1 MHRAEAETLAAIN
14 RQNAVLW
21 LRRVA
26 ERPEALPR
34 FGLTPNGVAATA
46 CELRLAIEL
55 GKRPSQSA
63 VDWLHAVLD
72 GAGLDDVAFAKAVAA
87 TLRV

>member
-1 MHRAEAETLAAIN
+1 MHRPDTETLNAIN
-14 RQNAVLW
+14 RQNACLW

-26 ERPEALPR
+26 ERPEELPS

-46 CELRLAIEL
+46 CELRLAIEF
-55 GKRPSQSA
+55 GKRPSESA
-63 VDWLHAVLD
+63 ADWLRGVL
-72 GAGLDDVAFAKAVAA
+72 AGGNLDDVAFAKAVAA

>member
-1 MHRAEAETLAAIN
+1 MHRPDTEKLSAIN
-14 RQNAVLW
+14 RQNACLW

-55 GKRPSQSA
+55 GKRPSESA
-63 VDWLHAVLD
+63 VDWLRGVL
-72 GAGLDDVAFAKAVAA
+72 AGGNLDDVAFARAVAA